1 MPDVSIPVTGL
12 SVNDPEPGEYVEIN
26 FAQGAASSGGG
37 LRPILLLGNMST
49 AGDATPDTAI
59 YGPPS
64 PFAPVSPLPFDTE
77 QDCINRFGAGSEL
90 HRMWRRVRKVNTTTP
105 LYAIAVTASSGVA
118 ATKTITVAV
127 TATANGSARCW
138 LGDEFVDAS
147 ITKGDTVT
155 AIGLAIQNAYNSR
168 SDWPV
173 TALATAGAVALT
185 AKVKGPRGNWIR
197 ASVNIIG
204 TGVGTTSDTV
214 APAYLTSGA
223 TADSNVA
230 ALATILDLRFY
241 YIVSAAEDATQFGAL
256 VSQLGTAALPT
267 AGKRQRAFAA
277 SIDTLANAVTIA
289 TGINSA
295 RAEYVWLQEC
305 DWTPAEI
312 AANNAAIYALFE
324 AGSPPRCNFSQ
335 FGFQDSDAALWNI
348 RKPRSGHTPT
358 RSDRVSALMNGITP
372 IGVLSNGQTYIDKRI
387 TTRCLNG
394 SNQDFRIRDAH
405 KVTVCDFFADDLIAK
420 DAAQFNGKLIGN
432 NTVPG
437 QRLPGPKVVT
447 PFNRKTAITKL
458 VDDYDQMDLLQNAD
472 QIKLAVLAN
481 REPGTSSR
489 ISARVPLQVIDILD
503 QLSTQINQ
511 V

>member
-1 MPDVSIPVTGL
+1 MPDISIPVTGL
-12 SVNDPEPGEYVEIN
+12 SVNDPEPGDYVEVN

-37 LRPILLLGNMST
+37 LRSILLLGNKST
-49 AGDATPDTAI
+49 AGDATADTAI

-64 PFAPVSPLPFDTE
+64 PFAPTSPLPFDTE
-77 QDCINRFGAGSEL
+77 QDCINRFGSGSEL

-105 LYAIAVTASSGVA
+105 VYAIAVTASAGTA
-118 ATKTITVAV
+118 ATKTITFA
-127 TATANGSARCW
+127 TPATANGSVRCW
-138 LGDEFVDAS
+138 LGDEFVDATITSGDS
-147 ITKGDTVT
+147 INAIAT
-155 AIGLAIQNAYNSR
+155 AVAAAYNSR

-173 TALATAGAVALT
+173 TAVATLGAVALT

-197 ASVNIIG
+197 VSANIIG
-204 TGVGTTSDTV
+204 SGVGTTSDTV
-214 APAYLTSGA
+214 APAYLTTGA
-223 TADSNVA
+223 TADSNVT
-230 ALATILDLRFY
+230 ALGTILGLRFY

-267 AGKRQRAFAA
+267 NGLRQRAFAG
-277 SIDTLANAVTIA
+277 SIDTLSNITTIT
-289 TGINSA
+289 TGLNSA
-295 RAEYVWLQEC
+295 RAEIGWLQES

-312 AANNAAIYALFE
+312 AANNAAIFALFE
-324 AGSPPRCNFSQ
+324 SASPPRCNFSQ
-335 FGFQDSDAALWNI
+335 FGFEADDAALWNI
-348 RKPRSGHTPT
+348 RAPRSGHVPT

-372 IGVLSNGQTYIDKRI
+372 IGVLANGQTYIDKRI

-394 SNQDFRIRDAH
+394 SNQDFRVRDAH

-420 DAAQFNGKLIGN
+420 DAAQFNGKLIGT

-437 QRLPGPKVVT
+437 QRLPGRKVVT

-458 VDDYDQMDLLQNAD
+458 VDDYDAMDLLQNVD
-472 QIKLAVLAN
+472 QIKAAVLAN

-503 QLSTQINQ
+503 QLSTQVNQ